1 MSKFSS
7 FISLLLILSLC
18 SCERNATNTGDETV
32 SWPEITEFD
41 NIAFQADGLVRVK
54 DLEAAR
60 KILDEL
66 MKAGRA
72 VTSTSIPSNAAKPEE
87 VGLILSD
94 LENLVSEL
102 GAENLDD
109 SSLENLILGLHPVI
123 AKIIEAAGMPHIH
136 ANEGPNGGFL
146 FPVFD
151 VDGKQN
157 ATVEI
162 KLHDDAGDLEVWLK
176 KGGYDGE
183 ALLLP
188 TATILTLDFPAL
200 DRNVTLAVK
209 DHERNEDES
218 GNSTVVEAK
227 TNYFVFP
234 GETGV
239 DATWLMGA
247 EFAAKVELS
256 FTNATTGSFVLRP
269 HIHREKEE

>member
-1 MSKFSS
+1 MSKFSP

-18 SCERNATNTGDETV
+18 SCERNTTNTGDETV

-123 AKIIEAAGMPHIH
+123 AKLIEAAGMPHIH

-176 KGGYDGE
+176 QGGYDGE
-183 ALLLP
+183 PLLLP

-200 DRNVTLAVK
+200 DRNVTLGVK

-247 EFAAKVELS
+247 DFAAKVELS

-269 HIHREKEE
+269 HIHREKGE

>member
-1 MSKFSS
+1 MSKFSP

-18 SCERNATNTGDETV
+18 SCERNTTNTGDETV

-102 GAENLDD
+102 GAQNLDD

-123 AKIIEAAGMPHIH
+123 AKLIEAAGMPHIH

-176 KGGYDGE
+176 QGGYDGE
-183 ALLLP
+183 PLLLP

-247 EFAAKVELS
+247 DFAAKVELS

-269 HIHREKEE
+269 HIHREKGE